1 MTLAAY
7 ATAALLILT
16 QRVWHGVVLKVVD
29 SIAWLGPAHLY
40 EALLGIL
47 NRLSHWLHE
56 LEVRDLRDRIA
67 SVLIPAGILVGM
79 ALLGTPAHRYLA
91 IVEFGDAE
99 LPLVLTL
106 LLAAI
111 ASVLTI
117 LQRTYLGLILALT
130 GVGIS
135 LALVFALLGAPD
147 VALVAVL
154 VETALTL
161 LFLAA
166 LALLP
171 PPKPERN
178 AQSDRPLSHAT
189 WWHLGA
195 GLAAAGLF
203 FVVAWTVLTE
213 PTAQSTVELYSQLS
227 QQAHADNIVAA
238 IIADFRGLDT
248 LGEITVIAIALLSI
262 ITFLQGVRKP

>member
-1 MTLAAY
+1 M
-7 ATAALLILT
+7 
-16 QRVWHGVVLKVVD
+16 D
-29 SIAWLGPAHLY
+29 SSAWLGPGRLY
-40 EALLGIL
+40 EALLEFL

-67 SVLIPAGILVGM
+67 SVLIPAGILVGA
-79 ALLGTPAHRYLA
+79 ALLVSPAHRYVA
-91 IVEFGDAE
+91 IIEFGDAE

-106 LLAAI
+106 LLAAM

-117 LQRTYLGLILALT
+117 MQRTYLGLILTLT

-135 LALVFALLGAPD
+135 LSLVFALLGAPD

-171 PPKPERN
+171 PHKPNRDAHRPNRDAHSE
-178 AQSDRPLSHAT
+178 RPLSYIT
-189 WWHLGA
+189 WWHIGA
-195 GLAAAGLF
+195 GLATAGLF

-213 PTAQSTVELYSQLS
+213 PTAESIGERYSQLS
-227 QQAHADNIVAA
+227 QHAHADNIVAA

-248 LGEITVIAIALLSI
+248 LGEITVIVIALLSI
-262 ITFLQGVRKP
+262 STFVQGMRKS